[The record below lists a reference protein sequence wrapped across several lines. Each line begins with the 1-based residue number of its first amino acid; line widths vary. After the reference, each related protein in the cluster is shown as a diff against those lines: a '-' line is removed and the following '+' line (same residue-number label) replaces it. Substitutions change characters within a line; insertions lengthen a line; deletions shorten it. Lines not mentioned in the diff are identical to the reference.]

1 MISVYD
7 IGNEAFEKNGN
18 VVLEPIQGSV
28 RMAAGGNYDLTLVQA
43 MDPEGKWKHLAE
55 EAVIRAPV
63 PKETITTAFTGLA
76 ADVYVTTE
84 AAALRSGPS
93 EPTTITYPTW
103 SISADYA
110 VGAKV
115 TWNNKNW
122 QCNYYDETSP
132 YAHVAPGSSPWWVQI
147 ARTTSGSPAL
157 VNMAS
162 GTELYYISGPTDG
175 WYKMCT
181 TYGLEG
187 YIKST
192 QVQYDRHMD
201 PGEIQPRE
209 IETQLFRIK
218 TVTVNDENQT
228 VTVNARH
235 VSYDLNGVLIDSVKI
250 VRKGPAE
257 ALAYIQQGYMIPY
270 RGIIA
275 TDMTSSGDA
284 SYTQEISGKSGM
296 YALLDPDKGVVK
308 CFDAEFRR
316 DNWDLFVMAKT
327 NTDRGFR
334 IRYGNNMKGISWK
347 GSTDGLVTRVVPVAK
362 AEDGSELYLDPV
374 KWVNSQYV
382 NSWPVIYM
390 ERLKVNGQ
398 VGKDDGSE
406 TDTTWTISTLRA
418 EMARQAQNRFDV
430 DQCDRGVDE
439 ITIDFVMLGNT
450 AEYPWLKALQSI
462 LLYDTV
468 IATNERTGISASMTV
483 SEIEFDIVKKRI
495 TAAKVANVK
504 AYNVKNV
511 SGFNVLNNSIT
522 GDKLT
527 DEAGGELMSQAV
539 DEAAEYTDQ
548 KAGQTLYSA
557 KSYADEQAAE
567 AVETAASNTSSA
579 ISNYDTQIK
588 RYIQEHY
595 QPL

>member
-1 MISVYD
+1 MICVYD
-7 IGNEAFEKNGN
+7 IGNEEYEKNGDA
-18 VVLEPIQGSV
+18 VLMPTSGSV
-28 RMAAGGNYDLTLVQA
+28 RQIAAGNYTLDLVHPIDQY
-43 MDPEGKWKHLAE
+43 GKWEHLVP
-55 EAVIRAPV
+55 EAVIRAPI
-63 PKETITTAFTGLA
+63 PQETIENAYSGLE
-76 ADVYVTTE
+76 ADLYVTTE
-84 AAALRSGPS
+84 KAALREGPS
-93 EPTTITYPTW
+93 EPQTITYSTW
-103 SISADYA
+103 SISAYYS
-110 VGAKV
+110 VGSKV
-115 TWNNKNW
+115 TWNNKNY
-122 QCNYYDETSP
+122 QCNFYDETSP
-132 YAHVAPGSSPWWVQI
+132 YAHIAPPSCPWWTEI
-147 ARTTSGSPAL
+147 ARTTPGSPLLINLKANSKLYL
-157 VNMAS
+157 VDDYDTN
-162 GTELYYISGPTDG
+162 
-175 WYKMCT
+175 WYEMT
-181 TYGLEG
+181 TLYGLQG
-187 YIKST
+187 YIKKS
-192 QVQYDRHMD
+192 QVQFVRHLTPD
-201 PGEIQPRE
+201 ETGPRE
-209 IETQLFRIK
+209 IDTQLFRIK
-218 TVTVNDENQT
+218 TVVVDTKRMEVSVSAE
-228 VTVNARH
+228 H
-235 VSYDLNGVLIDSVKI
+235 VSYDLNGILIDRVKI
-250 VRKGPAE
+250 ERQAPVY
-257 ALAYIQQGYMIPY
+257 ALAWIENAFMMDYEGM
-270 RGIIA
+270 IA
-275 TDMTSSGDA
+275 TNMKDTGDVT
-284 SYTQEISGKSGM
+284 YTGEISGKSGM
-296 YALLDPDKGVVK
+296 YALIDPDKGVVP
-308 CFDAEFRR
+308 CFGAEFRR
-316 DNWDLFVMAKT
+316 DNWDLFVMNRT

-334 IRYGNNMKGISWK
+334 IRYRANMRGVQWK
-347 GSTDGLVTRVVPVAK
+347 TDSTKLKTRIVPVAK
-362 AEDGSELYLDPV
+362 AEDGSNFYLYPTRWIDSSHINDYETV
-374 KWVNSQYV
+374 
-382 NSWPVIYM
+382 YM
-390 ERLKVNGQ
+390 DRIKVNGQ

-579 ISNYDTQIK
+579 ISTYDTQIK
-588 RYIQEHY
+588 RYIQQHY

>member
-1 MISVYD
+1 
-7 IGNEAFEKNGN
+7 
-18 VVLEPIQGSV
+18 
-28 RMAAGGNYDLTLVQA
+28 
-43 MDPEGKWKHLAE
+43 
-55 EAVIRAPV
+55 
-63 PKETITTAFTGLA
+63 
-76 ADVYVTTE
+76 
-84 AAALRSGPS
+84 
-93 EPTTITYPTW
+93 
-103 SISADYA
+103 
-110 VGAKV
+110 
-115 TWNNKNW
+115 
-122 QCNYYDETSP
+122 
-132 YAHVAPGSSPWWVQI
+132 
-147 ARTTSGSPAL
+147 
-157 VNMAS
+157 
-162 GTELYYISGPTDG
+162 
-175 WYKMCT
+175 
-181 TYGLEG
+181 
-187 YIKST
+187 
-192 QVQYDRHMD
+192 
-201 PGEIQPRE
+201 
-209 IETQLFRIK
+209 
-218 TVTVNDENQT
+218 
-228 VTVNARH
+228 
-235 VSYDLNGVLIDSVKI
+235 
-250 VRKGPAE
+250 
-257 ALAYIQQGYMIPY
+257 MIPY

-347 GSTDGLVTRVVPVAK
+347 GSTDGIVTRVVPVAK

-374 KWVNSQYV
+374 KWVDSQYV

-450 AEYPWLKALQSI
+450 VEYPWLKALQSI

-527 DEAGGELMSQAV
+527 DEAGDQLTGRAV
-539 DEAAEYTDQ
+539 DLAVEEAGDYTDR
-548 KAGQTLYSA
+548 KATQTRN
-557 KSYADEQAAE
+557 QAAE
-567 AVETAASNTSSA
+567 DTAAYVGSTHGYGSFES
-579 ISNYDTQIK
+579 YIK
-588 RYIQEHY
+588 AYCDGRYARA
-595 QPL
+595 